1 MRSPFTTHGLFDQ
14 VTMGQ
19 PEYQH
24 VFVLFL
30 KTMLG
35 NRLKLRK
42 QGGSQQDFFFSIYSY
57 TWNSKLGNTIN
68 GLMIQSV
75 AQKEFR
81 HTQVNGG
88 ACVGSR
94 TSSKALRLRG
104 SSAEG
109 AARRKLASCRDS
121 PLNTDVLDLSPLT
134 QSNPTWTHSER
145 LHSTVK
151 PSQLPGESVFYTV
164 PLVPLRAD
172 VVSWQFPDG
181 IPVQLQTSA
190 KTQWWQG
197 HSLALMSHF
206 IQMWVEQSRNP
217 TNSTGAELNL
227 TWLLVT

>member
-35 NRLKLRK
+35 NSLKVRK
-42 QGGSQQDFFFSIYSY
+42 QGRSQQDFFFFFSIYLY
-57 TWNSKLGNTIN
+57 TWNSKLGSTIN

-88 ACVGSR
+88 ACVDSR

-109 AARRKLASCRDS
+109 AARSKLASCRDS
-121 PLNTDVLDLSPLT
+121 PLNTDVLDLSPLR

-151 PSQLPGESVFYTV
+151 PSQLPGSQYFTLYLLYPLGQMQCPGSFQMAFLCSSRPQLRLSGGKATV
-164 PLVPLRAD
+164 
-172 VVSWQFPDG
+172 
-181 IPVQLQTSA
+181 
-190 KTQWWQG
+190 
-197 HSLALMSHF
+197 
-206 IQMWVEQSRNP
+206 
-217 TNSTGAELNL
+217 
-227 TWLLVT
+227 LL